1 VLEADVLDVAQPIV
15 NQPKVPIEQG
25 CHDPAASVVTR
36 DKYVLNLQH
45 VHGVLENRE
54 TV

>member
-1 VLEADVLDVAQPIV
+1 MFEANVLDVAQPIV

-25 CHDPAASVVTR
+25 CHDPAASVVTH
-36 DKYVLNLQH
+36 DKDVLHLQH
-45 VHGVLENRE
+45 VHSILENRK